1 MSSFASLAFLVYRFQ
16 NKKRVLAKQ
25 SISGR
30 TTGARREGNV
40 QSLPRALSD
49 SIPQELFERF
59 IEFLR
64 GDQHSLAVCS
74 LVSRAW
80 LPASRYHL
88 FDPLIVRPIRLNCEW
103 SLHINCSVAL
113 RGRRYI
119 LYGNKEGVYWSELE
133 RQVAPVQV
141 LSLPDVSQIDIIED
155 HNLLICLS
163 AHRVITIPLNI
174 LTLTSP
180 QDAASCT
187 IVSSHVSFFKIGT
200 QLGRTFVCII
210 KSSIS
215 PNSVFKLMEPIPSP
229 FLGSSELAI
238 YKEFYIPERVISVH
252 FLDRKIVAGTRN
264 HGFEVINTETLD
276 TQTLLDPASP
286 IVSLGKKSLKCLA
299 VYRTGEE
306 FLLCYS
312 VYGVYVDKS
321 GHVSRSEHV
330 QWISPVE
337 AIVFRDPYIV
347 AFGPSHI
354 EVRHLRNNALLQT
367 VWGSYRL
374 LSASLE
380 LLTVQSNDGRVLG
393 LQFSD

>member
-113 RGRRYI
+113 REFFCILFIDNCFIVLFLGGRRYI

-163 AHRVITIPLNI
+163 
-174 LTLTSP
+174 
-180 QDAASCT
+180 
-187 IVSSHVSFFKIGT
+187 G
-200 QLGRTFVCII
+200 
-210 KSSIS
+210 
-215 PNSVFKLMEPIPSP
+215 KL
-229 FLGSSELAI
+229 
-238 YKEFYIPERVISVH
+238 
-252 FLDRKIVAGTRN
+252 
-264 HGFEVINTETLD
+264 
-276 TQTLLDPASP
+276 
-286 IVSLGKKSLKCLA
+286 
-299 VYRTGEE
+299 
-306 FLLCYS
+306 
-312 VYGVYVDKS
+312 
-321 GHVSRSEHV
+321 
-330 QWISPVE
+330 
-337 AIVFRDPYIV
+337 
-347 AFGPSHI
+347 
-354 EVRHLRNNALLQT
+354 
-367 VWGSYRL
+367 
-374 LSASLE
+374 
-380 LLTVQSNDGRVLG
+380 
-393 LQFSD
+393 